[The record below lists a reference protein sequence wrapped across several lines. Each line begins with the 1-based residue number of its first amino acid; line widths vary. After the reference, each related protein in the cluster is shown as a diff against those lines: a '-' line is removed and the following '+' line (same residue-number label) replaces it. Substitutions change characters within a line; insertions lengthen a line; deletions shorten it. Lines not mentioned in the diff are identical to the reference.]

1 MINCKHCTVEGNTT
15 KYYYCKVKGKAIDE
29 INCRD
34 CMLKIESIPNVVEE
48 LFKGFKK

>member
-1 MINCKHCTVEGNTT
+1 MINCKHCEVQGSCT
-15 KYYYCKVKGKAIDE
+15 KYYFCKIKGKAIDE

-34 CMLKIESIPNVVEE
+34 CMLKLERIPTAFEE

>member
-1 MINCKHCTVEGNTT
+1 MINCKHCVVQGNTT
-15 KYYYCKVKGKAIDE
+15 KYYFCKIKGKAIDE

-34 CMLKIESIPNVVEE
+34 CMLKIESIPTVVEE

>member
-1 MINCKHCTVEGNTT
+1 MINCKHCEVQGNT
-15 KYYYCKVKGKAIDE
+15 YYCKVKGKAIDE

-34 CMLKIESIPNVVEE
+34 CILKIENIPTVVEE